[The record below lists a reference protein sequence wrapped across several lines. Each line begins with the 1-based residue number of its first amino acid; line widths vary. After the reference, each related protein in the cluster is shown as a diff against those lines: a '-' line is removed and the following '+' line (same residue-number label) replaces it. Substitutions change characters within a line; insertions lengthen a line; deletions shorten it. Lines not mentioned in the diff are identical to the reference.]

1 MGPTFGISHFSFFY
15 PVFFKKKISKM
26 CKLEERDQFYVNLAI
41 KNLIVFKVFFTGI
54 FIFKDFVKKKKTN
67 FKDMCIF
74 VANKLLNTYV
84 TRSYT

>member
-1 MGPTFGISHFSFFY
+1 
-15 PVFFKKKISKM
+15 M

-74 VANKLLNTYV
+74 VANKL
-84 TRSYT
+84 

>member
-1 MGPTFGISHFSFFY
+1 MS
-15 PVFFKKKISKM
+15 
-26 CKLEERDQFYVNLAI
+26 I
-41 KNLIVFKVFFTGI
+41 KNFIVFKVFFTGI

>member
-1 MGPTFGISHFSFFY
+1 
-15 PVFFKKKISKM
+15 M
-26 CKLEERDQFYVNLAI
+26 CKLEERDQLYVNLAI
-41 KNLIVFKVFFTGI
+41 KNLIVFKVFFTGT

>member
-1 MGPTFGISHFSFFY
+1 
-15 PVFFKKKISKM
+15 M

-67 FKDMCIF
+67 SMIC
-74 VANKLLNTYV
+74 VNSLLTNF
-84 TRSYT
+84 

>member
-1 MGPTFGISHFSFFY
+1 
-15 PVFFKKKISKM
+15 M
-26 CKLEERDQFYVNLAI
+26 CKLEERDQFYVNVD

-84 TRSYT
+84 TRSNT